1 MQKLLPILLLS
12 FFLTSVSGQ
21 NMELVKDQFN
31 YKITYKLTYQPDSS
45 DVESRKSEDMYL
57 YIGNETSRF
66 SSAGMAIGDS
76 LKSNL
81 NKSEFNPA
89 TLMLMR
95 KQIPK
100 TEFKYEIYK
109 GVPAEK
115 ITYVKEI
122 GNDKYYYT
130 DNKDQFDWKVLEE
143 TDTIAGYRVQ
153 IATASFA
160 GRDYTAWFTQEIP
173 LAEGP
178 HKFNG
183 LPGLIVK
190 IEDYKGHYVFE
201 LTNLKKIE
209 TPVPWTFRQ
218 EEFVETTQEKLLK
231 LEEEYKKDPIGYL
244 QRSIPGLKI
253 QYGKDTDQKK
263 IERELREK
271 LKKQNNPLEKK
282 LKNQCCKNIS
292 H

>member
-1 MQKLLPILLLS
+1 M
-12 FFLTSVSGQ
+12 G
-21 NMELVKDQFN
+21 LVKDQFN
-31 YKITYKLTYQPDSS
+31 YKITYKLTYQPDST

-66 SSAGMAIGDS
+66 SSAGLAIGDS

-81 NKSEFNPA
+81 NKSKFNPA

-153 IATASFA
+153 IGTASFA
-160 GRDYTAWFTQEIP
+160 GRDYIAWFTQEIP

-178 HKFNG
+178 YKFNG

-209 TPVPWTFRQ
+209 NPVPLTFRQ

-263 IERELREK
+263 IERERREK
-271 LKKQNNPLEKK
+271 LKKQNNPLEK
-282 LKNQCCKNIS
+282 NN
-292 H
+292 